1 MTNNNA
7 LKENVSI
14 FVMKMNSLSLNTV
27 ESILEI
33 GNLMIEAK
41 QELKKDEYQEF
52 LKLTKYD
59 QKSSSIRKWE
69 VIGKS
74 YLRLKPIAMLL
85 PPIWSTIYKLASL
98 NPNQLDLL
106 QQMNILHPSMTAKE
120 IDNELKTPSTKS
132 SSLRITIQLDA
143 DIDVQSA
150 KRLLNALTKET
161 LQYSC
166 TLKKSAELEVLL
178 NSTAVS
184 NASLKLAA

>member
-1 MTNNNA
+1 MTKNNS

-59 QKSSSIRKWE
+59 KNSSSIRKWE

-74 YLRLKPIAMLL
+74 YLRLKPIASML

-98 NPNQLDLL
+98 KPSQLDHLHQINLL
-106 QQMNILHPSMTAKE
+106 HSSVTAKE
-120 IDNELKTPSTKS
+120 IDAELKIPLSKKPH
-132 SSLRITIQLDA
+132 LRLTIDLDDGIDAETAKQLIA
-143 DIDVQSA
+143 EIS
-150 KRLLNALTKET
+150 R
-161 LQYSC
+161 YSC
-166 TLKKSAELEVLL
+166 TFKKSAELEVLL
-178 NSTAVS
+178 NSTAIS